1 MRLSFPS
8 IQVGLMVGIGGGVP
22 STQSDIRL
30 GDVVV
35 GRPTRDSGGVIQYD
49 FGKTVRDGQF
59 KHQGSLNK
67 PLYAVLTAMSRLQ
80 AQHQLQQNAS
90 HDYFQGS
97 RQVILKPA
105 SILSTL
111 VKTKTDSNQVMK
123 HGATRDRLAQQYGFL
138 CFEMEAAGL
147 VDHFPCAVIRGIC
160 DYADSHKNKE
170 WQPYAAMT
178 AAAYTK
184 ELLGVMPSMGTP
196 ETARTAKAILR
207 NLSQYDHERV
217 HRRLS
222 HKRVANTTQWF
233 IDHPDFQNWLLERSI
248 RSLWC
253 TGKIGSGKTIIA
265 TSAVDVIKGNAVSRQ
280 VPTIFFYCEPDN
292 PRTLE
297 GTFVL
302 ISLINQLYPFLSRGT
317 AGDEFVNV
325 QKAIVTFFGTD
336 RTQPDFWDLRDI
348 MMDMNSLIPD
358 ATYILDGLDSLN

>member
-1 MRLSFPS
+1 M
-8 IQVGLMVGIGGGVP
+8 
-22 STQSDIRL
+22 
-30 GDVVV
+30 
-35 GRPTRDSGGVIQYD
+35 
-49 FGKTVRDGQF
+49 
-59 KHQGSLNK
+59 
-67 PLYAVLTAMSRLQ
+67 
-80 AQHQLQQNAS
+80 
-90 HDYFQGS
+90 
-97 RQVILKPA
+97 
-105 SILSTL
+105 
-111 VKTKTDSNQVMK
+111 
-123 HGATRDRLAQQYGFL
+123 
-138 CFEMEAAGL
+138 
-147 VDHFPCAVIRGIC
+147 IRGIC

-196 ETARTAKAILR
+196 ETARSLYDRSVLHQSESSQLAMARVDGTAKAILR

-233 IDHPDFQNWLLERSI
+233 IDHPDFQNWLRERSI

-265 TSAVDVIKGNAVSRQ
+265 TSVVDMIKGNAVSRQ

-317 AGDEFVNV
+317 AGDKIVNV
-325 QKAIVTFFGTD
+325 QKAIATFFGTD

-348 MMDMNSLIPD
+348 LMDMNSLIPD
-358 ATYILDGLDSLN
+358 ATYILDGLDSLNQEDIKSLLIMFRSLLALPKSSTRILLFSRR